1 MPSRVGQEKRVDQ
14 NLAVRQRWTRFNV
27 QKSYDVLY
35 MGIWSGNATDFLAN
49 GSAGF

>member
-14 NLAVRQRWTRFNV
+14 NLAVRHTVDAFQR